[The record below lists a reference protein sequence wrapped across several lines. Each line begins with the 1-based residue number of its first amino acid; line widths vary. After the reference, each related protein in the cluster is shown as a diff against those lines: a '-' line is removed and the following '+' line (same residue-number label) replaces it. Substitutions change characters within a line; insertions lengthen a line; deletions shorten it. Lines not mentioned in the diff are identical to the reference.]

1 MNDLLPTVLLGAV
14 FLVLAIGTVVV
25 LLIRDAV
32 QVFLPDE
39 SED

>member
-1 MNDLLPTVLLGAV
+1 MTTLLLGAV
-14 FLVLAIGTVVV
+14 FVVLAIGTVVV